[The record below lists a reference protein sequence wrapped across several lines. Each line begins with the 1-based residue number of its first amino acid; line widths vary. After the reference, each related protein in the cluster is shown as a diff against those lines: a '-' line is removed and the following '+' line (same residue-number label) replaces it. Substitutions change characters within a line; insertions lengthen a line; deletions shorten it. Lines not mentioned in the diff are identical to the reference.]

1 MFYPRGVAPT
11 TNRMLG
17 WGMDDTHLCG
27 CGCGQRT
34 RFIRGHWSKF
44 LPGHDLRLLT
54 ALVKLIQT
62 GDATLSEAHDLV
74 REVYSPGLAR
84 RLLDLW
90 ERSEHAGRRTRPK
103 AKTKASARR

>member
-1 MFYPRGVAPT
+1 
-11 TNRMLG
+11 MLG

-34 RFIRGHWSKF
+34 RFVRGHWSKF

-54 ALVKLIQT
+54 ALVKLIQA
-62 GDATLSEAHDLV
+62 GDATLSEAYDLV
-74 REVYSPGLAR
+74 GEVYSASLAR

-90 ERSEHAGRRTRPK
+90 ERSEHANRPTRPK
-103 AKTKASARR
+103 AKKVKARR